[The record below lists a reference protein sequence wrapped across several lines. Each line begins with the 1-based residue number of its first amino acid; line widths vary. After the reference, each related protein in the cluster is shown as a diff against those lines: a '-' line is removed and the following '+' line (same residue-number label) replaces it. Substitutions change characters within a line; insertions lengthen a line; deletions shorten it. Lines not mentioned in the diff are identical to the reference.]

1 MGLLHEHQRP
11 DRDEYID
18 VDLAA
23 IAQYKGLLSQFRKVG
38 FLEVQSK
45 TLNTHL
51 RVGGVKVV
59 SNL

>member
-11 DRDEYID
+11 DRDEFID

-23 IAQYKGLLSQFRKVG
+23 IAEYKDLLSQFRKVG

-45 TLNTHL
+45 TW
-51 RVGGVKVV
+51 KVF
-59 SNL
+59 